1 MLAAIAQAGSVPP
14 TEPPSTAEASTS
26 GVPEFVDGEDARQA
40 AEELIGTY
48 IETEF
53 GVAVTDAACSVP
65 PDGAVGDEFA
75 CYALKPGELVIA
87 LRATIGE
94 RRLIELELLVDQQP
108 TTTTTSPAQI
118 TATSPA

>member
-14 TEPPSTAEASTS
+14 TEPGSTVEASTTS

-87 LRATIGE
+87 LRATVGE
-94 RRLIELELLVDQQP
+94 QRLIELELLVDQQP
-108 TTTTTSPAQI
+108 TTTTSPAQI
-118 TATSPA
+118 TATSPP